1 MWRGWMNEYLL
12 LAAHLF
18 LLQGGHGV
26 HLASSA
32 SRHGSCQ
39 VFMVYSSSF
48 QRLIVGCLSLT
59 GCWLALV
66 LESYGLLWVP
76 PGTWLFLQNV
86 LPVLLSFSSQW
97 VSSCA
102 IISLKLIVH
111 RGSFFG
117 EHTIYF
123 LGLLLCCLISSM
135 VRPTP
140 ATPSQSASR
149 SGNPYSVAAADPQM
163 WFKSGVCQRG
173 RWNCYS
179 FITKYFGSDVS
190 VKKKLRSRCTSSLWT
205 HKKLFLPQKE
215 SNSTENWI
223 TKMSKLS

>member
-86 LPVLLSFSSQW
+86 LPVLLSFSSRW

-135 VRPTP
+135 VRLQLHHLSLHLEVVILTLLLQQIHRCDLRLGSVRE
-140 ATPSQSASR
+140 AGETVIHLSPSTL
-149 SGNPYSVAAADPQM
+149 
-163 WFKSGVCQRG
+163 GVM
-173 RWNCYS
+173 Y
-179 FITKYFGSDVS
+179 
-190 VKKKLRSRCTSSLWT
+190 L
-205 HKKLFLPQKE
+205 
-215 SNSTENWI
+215 
-223 TKMSKLS
+223 